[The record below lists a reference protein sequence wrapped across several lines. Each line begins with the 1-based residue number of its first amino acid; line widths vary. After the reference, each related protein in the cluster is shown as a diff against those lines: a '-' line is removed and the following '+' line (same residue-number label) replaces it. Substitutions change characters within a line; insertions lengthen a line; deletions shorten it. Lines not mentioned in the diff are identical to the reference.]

1 MNEHKENSN
10 YRDTHFRFPLLFPP
24 LVVVRPP
31 FRCIDSK
38 SRPTYAEKIF
48 LFIGSLMF
56 FAVGELNDGDFRW
69 KFSNLFFCLLWS
81 SGGLVLASI
90 DQIPDDLIDNAIIL
104 GCLSFFVAF
113 LFLIDMSEK
122 MGTAGK
128 RRSDAT
134 QTDTNSIDRHFVKSQ
149 SMTTLNSQANL
160 MDSEANRAS
169 MRSNQQSSNPFITQ
183 QQAQSYNGN
192 VQHDQTFSGQNFNSQ
207 PQSLPSTY
215 VEDIVETQTLPTA
228 QNPVFSKV
236 KQPPTVLNHFE
247 TEPYKKILSRTNQQ
261 STPTPYTRYHDT
273 AQHQHDPS
281 FYDDFNK
288 FRQQTYYQGP
298 KVDQGKLVIRD
309 YTQQPQSSQQ
319 SCNCQNHS
327 CDENEGQEQENA
339 TIKSKG
345 YVSQVA
351 KLWDSRMKSNQDS
364 VRSHQKDIRGLNT
377 VV

>member
-1 MNEHKENSN
+1 M
-10 YRDTHFRFPLLFPP
+10 
-24 LVVVRPP
+24 
-31 FRCIDSK
+31 
-38 SRPTYAEKIF
+38 IF
-48 LFIGSLMF
+48 VDF
-56 FAVGELNDGDFRW
+56 FFQQ
-69 KFSNLFFCLLWS
+69 FSVSCGH

-134 QTDTNSIDRHFVKSQ
+134 QTDTNSIDRHFTKTQ
-149 SMTTLNSQANL
+149 SLTTLNSQANL
-160 MDSEANRAS
+160 MESDVNRAS
-169 MRSNQQSSNPFITQ
+169 MRSNNVANQPSSNPFITQ
-183 QQAQSYNGN
+183 QQPQSYSGN
-192 VQHDQTFSGQNFNSQ
+192 IQQDQTFTGENFRSQ
-207 PQSLPSTY
+207 PQSMPSTF
-215 VEDIVETQTLPTA
+215 VEDVVETQTLPSA
-228 QNPVFSKV
+228 QTPVFSKV

-247 TEPYKKILSRTNQQ
+247 TEPYKKIFSRVNQQ
-261 STPTPYTRYHDT
+261 SAPTPYTRYHDT
-273 AQHQHDPS
+273 AQHHHDPS

-309 YTQQPQSSQQ
+309 YSQQPQASQH
-319 SCNCQNHS
+319 SCNCQNHNGE
-327 CDENEGQEQENA
+327 ENEGQEQENS
-339 TIKSKG
+339 TIKSRG

-364 VRSHQKDIRGLNT
+364 VRNHQKEIKGLNT